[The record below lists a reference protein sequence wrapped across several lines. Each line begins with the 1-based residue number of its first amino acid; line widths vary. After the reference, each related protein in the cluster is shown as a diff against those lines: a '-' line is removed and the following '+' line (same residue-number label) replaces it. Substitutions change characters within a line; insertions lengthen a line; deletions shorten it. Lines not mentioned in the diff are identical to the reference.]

1 MGCLEVVT
9 FGNVDLSLFRGK
21 PTRPTCRLWRLAY
34 HRRLCRKTRLKS
46 AVEKIQVF
54 LEKYSQAAKV

>member
-21 PTRPTCRLWRLAY
+21 PTRPTCRLWRLAIIDG
-34 HRRLCRKTRLKS
+34 CVGKTRLQS
-46 AVEKIQVF
+46 AVEKYKF
-54 LEKYSQAAKV
+54 

>member
-21 PTRPTCRLWRLAY
+21 PTRPTCRLWRLAIINGCVGKLDY
-34 HRRLCRKTRLKS
+34 EG
-46 AVEKIQVF
+46 AVEKYKF
-54 LEKYSQAAKV
+54 